1 MGPVLMNQSTKLTH
15 KHRPNTNYSVT
26 ATSDRHKGQRSP
38 INPNLKRRISPWKET
53 SQRSEYS
60 RDSKL
65 RTNKNPPTPT
75 SDQIDS
81 LIPTIAETGRIKY
94 KFQKKKKKK
103 KKKKFRNKEKI
114 TKMMRW

>member
-1 MGPVLMNQSTKLTH
+1 M
-15 KHRPNTNYSVT
+15 
-26 ATSDRHKGQRSP
+26 
-38 INPNLKRRISPWKET
+38 NPNLKRRISPWIET

-65 RTNKNPPTPT
+65 QTQNKNPPTPT

-103 KKKKFRNKEKI
+103 KKKKKNLEIKR
-114 TKMMRW
+114 R